1 MLRSSGDTTRP
12 FLFLSIAGVVNVL
25 LNFIMIVVFHMGAV
39 GVGIATAAS
48 HWISCLLILRHLTR
62 QQGYCHLNFKKISI
76 DRSVMK
82 KILTIGL
89 PAGFQSSLF
98 GVSNIIIQ
106 SSINSFGDV
115 VIAGNTAAANLDGY
129 VYICQNSLYH
139 TAMTFV
145 GQNVGAKKPDR
156 IKKSIF
162 YSAIVVV
169 VTGLLMGNLI
179 RLCGPILLQLYAP
192 GNTEVIAAGIVRL
205 SIMASTYFLCG
216 LVDVGN
222 GTLRAF
228 GKSLVPMLITLAGSC
243 LIRIVWVYT
252 VFKAFTEQKVLYYS
266 YPISWIITSASL
278 FIFTAFVYRDFK
290 KQNPEIEE
298 LL

>member
-1 MLRSSGDTTRP
+1 
-12 FLFLSIAGVVNVL
+12 
-25 LNFIMIVVFHMGAV
+25 
-39 GVGIATAAS
+39 
-48 HWISCLLILRHLTR
+48 
-62 QQGYCHLNFKKISI
+62 
-76 DRSVMK
+76 
-82 KILTIGL
+82 
-89 PAGFQSSLF
+89 
-98 GVSNIIIQ
+98 
-106 SSINSFGDV
+106 
-115 VIAGNTAAANLDGY
+115 
-129 VYICQNSLYH
+129 
-139 TAMTFV
+139 
-145 GQNVGAKKPDR
+145 
-156 IKKSIF
+156 
-162 YSAIVVV
+162 
-169 VTGLLMGNLI
+169 MGNLI

-252 VFKAFTEQKVLYYS
+252 VFQAFTEQKVLYYS

-278 FIFTAFVYRDFK
+278 FIFAAFVYRDFK